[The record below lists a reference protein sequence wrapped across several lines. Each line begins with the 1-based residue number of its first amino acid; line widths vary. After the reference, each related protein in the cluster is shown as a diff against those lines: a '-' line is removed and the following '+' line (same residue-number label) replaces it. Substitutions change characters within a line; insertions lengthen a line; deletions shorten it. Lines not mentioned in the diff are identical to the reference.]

1 LAATFDQHMEP
12 SRDMILKDNHGDF
25 WWWSHSQ
32 GGWVFSYRSE
42 GVCGETPRRGRP
54 WIGTDSIYNK
64 WGHQAFPMTVVGRQ
78 VDGNPVWDTAP
89 ESEGPE
95 PRESGLQDSGARAQF
110 QGGGVRDASE
120 GKPRFDLLW
129 PEGVPYEDQFLTQ
142 VAKVLEMGARKYAE
156 RNWELFHTQDAL
168 DHAKASLGRHY
179 ANYMAG
185 STDEPHLALMA
196 CNLLFLSTI
205 EWKIANGWSPNDTA
219 A

>member
-1 LAATFDQHMEP
+1 
-12 SRDMILKDNHGDF
+12 
-25 WWWSHSQ
+25 
-32 GGWVFSYRSE
+32 
-42 GVCGETPRRGRP
+42 
-54 WIGTDSIYNK
+54 
-64 WGHQAFPMTVVGRQ
+64 MTVVGRQ
-78 VDGNPVWDTAP
+78 VDGKPKWNEAP
-89 ESEGPE
+89 EPSATAQ
-95 PRESGLQDSGARAQF
+95 ESGLQDSGARAQF
-110 QGGGVRDASE
+110 AGGGVRDASE

-129 PEGVPYEDQFLTQ
+129 PAHVPYEDQFLTQ

-156 RNWELFHTQDAL
+156 RNWELFHTPDAL

-205 EWKIANGWSPNDTA
+205 EWKIANGWRPNDTA